1 MNNNDLLSVLRKLF
15 EEPSLNQRKLAKELD
30 FSLGK
35 LNYVVKDL
43 KKKGLLKVKNFKAN
57 KKKLNYIYLL
67 TPTGITFKTKLTINY
82 MKKISKEY
90 ENLKEEL
97 NRK

>member
-35 LNYVVKDL
+35 LNYIVKAL

-67 TPTGITFKTKLTINY
+67 TPTGISFKTKLTINY

>member
-35 LNYVVKDL
+35 LNYVVKAL